1 VVEDAF
7 ARFWQELIA
16 RPGGPLAMRFVLQPG
31 VAAFLALRDGRADA
45 KTGRPAYFWAVITDP
60 EHRHQL
66 VSSGWHSLA
75 KLLCMA
81 LALDLIYQAIVLHAL
96 RPLEAVAIAIILG
109 VLPYLLLRGPINRI
123 SRALHSRHP
132 HQTAS
137 RPRHGNLP
145 QQSP

>member
-1 VVEDAF
+1 MEDAF
-7 ARFWQELIA
+7 ARFWQELLA
-16 RPGGPLAMRFVLQPG
+16 RPSGPLALRFVLQPS
-31 VAAFLALRDGRADA
+31 VAAFLAIRDGRADA
-45 KTGRPAYFWAVITDP
+45 KTGRPAYFWAVISDP

-66 VSSGWHSLA
+66 LRSGWHSLA

-81 LALDLIYQAIVLHAL
+81 LALDLIYQAIALHAF
-96 RPLEAVAIAIILG
+96 RPLEALAIAFILG

-123 SRALHSRHP
+123 SRALHRRQRHQP
-132 HQTAS
+132 AG